1 MNIKLDAKFLF
12 FGAPLFFYFPF
23 IINGVLYRDD
33 INRATENFTYWS
45 WLGRPVSDLIWKV
58 LSLGGQGPL

>member
-33 INRATENFTYWS
+33 INRATENFTY
-45 WLGRPVSDLIWKV
+45 
-58 LSLGGQGPL
+58 